1 MVDAVEGY
9 PVPSTFLRS
18 WLLVVDTWRPT
29 TTRGAYVCPPG
40 QGVWFVL
47 LDRMPDPG
55 EAAEGAASQWPSG
68 EIDARGRLV
77 SGSARRGER
86 QRMACPVAE
95 ARAHGVE
102 GLRREVLEQKTP
114 EEIARERARLRAAHI
129 DADKGDA
136 AHAAS
141 QPSFLSDVA
150 DSLGSLA
157 GSAIGTLARGAGAV
171 LGATAG
177 GVIEGLGPVV
187 VGGAAALAIWIVA
200 RR

>member
-1 MVDAVEGY
+1 MAV
-9 PVPSTFLRS
+9 PL
-18 WLLVVDTWRPT
+18 
-29 TTRGAYVCPPG
+29 
-40 QGVWFVL
+40 
-47 LDRMPDPG
+47 
-55 EAAEGAASQWPSG
+55 
-68 EIDARGRLV
+68 
-77 SGSARRGER
+77 
-86 QRMACPVAE
+86 AE
-95 ARAHGVE
+95 ARAGRVA
-102 GLRREVLEQKTP
+102 GLRSPEETLPTKTP
-114 EEIARERARLRAAHI
+114 EEIAHERARLRAAHI